1 MKKWMM
7 IAAALVTLGGL
18 SGAAF
23 YQHQVSAKSEVRT
36 ADTETTSTKAS
47 TRQSLTSQASV
58 QVSTPASESETNV
71 TTSAKTDVTTTTA
84 STATD
89 AVNSSSAAA
98 SSATSQ
104 PTVKAPFYIGTWHN
118 EHVTLTITGDQMT
131 ITQAGANTTSGY
143 TAAQQ
148 GNGMILTPTDVA
160 ADPIYLVPVN
170 GGLQWV
176 APGATTPLIL
186 RP

>member
-7 IAAALVTLGGL
+7 IAAALLTFGGL

-36 ADTETTSTKAS
+36 ADAETISTKAAP
-47 TRQSLTSQASV
+47 RQSLTSQASIKA
-58 QVSTPASESETNV
+58 STPTSESETDV
-71 TTSAKTDVTTTTA
+71 TAPAQTDVVSTVA
-84 STATD
+84 STPTD
-89 AVNSSSAAA
+89 AADTSSAAA
-98 SSATSQ
+98 SSTTSQ

-131 ITQAGANTTSGY
+131 IAQAGVKTTSGY
-143 TAAQQ
+143 TATPK
-148 GNGMILTPTDVA
+148 GNGVILTPTDVA
-160 ADPIYLVPVN
+160 ADAIYLVPVTN
-170 GGLQWV
+170 GIQWI
-176 APGATTPLIL
+176 APGATAPLIL

>member
-36 ADTETTSTKAS
+36 ADAGTASTKAA
-47 TRQSLTSQASV
+47 THQSLTSQTSA
-58 QVSTPASESETNV
+58 QVSTSESKSETSV
-71 TTSAKTDVTTTTA
+71 TTSVKTDVATTTA
-84 STATD
+84 STSTD
-89 AVNSSSAAA
+89 AVNSSSAIA

-118 EHVTLTITGDQMT
+118 EHVTLTIIGDQMT
-131 ITQAGANTTSGY
+131 ISQAGVKTTSGY
-143 TAAQQ
+143 TATPK

-160 ADPIYLVPVN
+160 ADAIYLVPVN

>member
-36 ADTETTSTKAS
+36 ADAGTASTKTA
-47 TRQSLTSQASV
+47 THQSLTSQTSAQAS
-58 QVSTPASESETNV
+58 TSESKSETSV
-71 TTSAKTDVTTTTA
+71 TTSVKTDVATTTA
-84 STATD
+84 STSTD
-89 AVNSSSAAA
+89 AVNSFSAAA

-131 ITQAGANTTSGY
+131 ISQAGVKTTSGY
-143 TAAQQ
+143 TATPK
-148 GNGMILTPTDVA
+148 GNGMILTPNDVA
-160 ADPIYLVPVN
+160 ADAIYLVPVN